1 MHKLLLGLISKK
13 QEDCPSITEF
23 LSELEKSFF
32 SNSEKEKNFHY
43 SIFNDFRNMI
53 INADDKMD
61 EETKNIK
68 QDADAGDSLSMWKF
82 AQRRS
87 KGIGCKPNESEAWYY
102 YQKAAENNCTDAQI
116 FIKLLK
122 RKNSAIVA
130 KKN

>member
-13 QEDCPSITEF
+13 PEDCPSITEF
-23 LSELEKSFF
+23 LSELVNLFF

-53 INADDKMD
+53 INADDKMN

-87 KGIGCKPNESEAWYY
+87 KGIGCKPNESEAWDY